1 MKMTKTIGLVVLMT
15 LLTSFAYWLGYRHG
29 SIPTRARIATVSSLR
44 QLGLRFRDEHND
56 ITRFSATGTVTT
68 PSKDTRVLGRQK

>member
-1 MKMTKTIGLVVLMT
+1 MKMTKTIGLVLLMT

-29 SIPTRARIATVSSLR
+29 STPTRARITTVSSLR
-44 QLGLRFRDEHND
+44 QLGLRFRAQHND

-68 PSKDTRVLGRQK
+68 PKTPTP